1 MIFRSGSA
9 MNPMYDTPLSGIFNQ
24 ETLRTKMACWVEE

>member
-1 MIFRSGSA
+1 
-9 MNPMYDTPLSGIFNQ
+9 MYDTPLSGIFNQ